1 MAMKQPILPDDDEGG
16 GDNSSHSTSMSMTVG
31 MAAWAMANDKPAYSP
46 LNRRDDVS
54 GLSQVAQA
62 LNHELGLDQSIT
74 PSPSGN
80 SQPTVFSDDRPKAK
94 DVVQNRNVKPLSHQN
109 AQGTKEVLL
118 ELNAHNSYV
127 VTGTINGQEVTFI
140 VDTGAST
147 VSIPLRIATYLGLKP
162 QGRPSFARTANG
174 LAEVYSV
181 NLQKVGVGNIELKN
195 VGGMINMGDTS
206 EQILLGMTAL
216 KMLDFRFSDGKLI
229 LTQKA
234 L

>member
-1 MAMKQPILPDDDEGG
+1 MPKIIEEQDDAGG
-16 GDNSSHSTSMSMTVG
+16 GGRDSLHSTSMSMTVG
-31 MAAWAMANDKPAYSP
+31 MAAWAMANEKPAYAP
-46 LNRRDDVS
+46 LDTRDTVS

-62 LNHELGLDQSIT
+62 LNHELGLDQSVT
-74 PSPSGN
+74 PSPFGT
-80 SQPTVFSDDRPKAK
+80 SQPSVNDDDRKAK
-94 DVVQNRNVKPLSHQN
+94 DAVQNRNVKPLSHQN
-109 AQGTKEVLL
+109 AQGVKEVLL

-127 VTGTINGQEVTFI
+127 VTGTINGREVTFI

-216 KMLDFRFSDGKLI
+216 KMLDFRFSQGKLI
-229 LTQKA
+229 LTQKPH
-234 L
+234 